1 MNETHDKPARH
12 AIPNDEQCSLAER
25 LYEGRN
31 IYLSD
36 ACQILADRDREVYGP
51 LLEER
56 DDLREYLNTEIATNS
71 ELGDELLAERAA
83 YAEFRN
89 YAWEEQKKL
98 RAERDKLLGFHT
110 EIVKE
115 LGDDLVLKRLKD
127 LRAELAAQKVQN
139 NHNWQFQ
146 EIAEEAIGRAERAEE
161 SLKKLHEEFHLQ
173 IQFYLECGGLFNPEL
188 MSGAGTRDLL
198 MEIQAALEKKA
209 KEVENEQ

>member
-1 MNETHDKPARH
+1 
-12 AIPNDEQCSLAER
+12 
-25 LYEGRN
+25 
-31 IYLSD
+31 
-36 ACQILADRDREVYGP
+36 VYGP

-98 RAERDKLLGFHT
+98 RAERDKLLGFYT